1 MRSVQV
7 VDLQCQTGDSRT
19 CVWQGEGV
27 QIMRVRL
34 APGEAL
40 PPHNAN
46 ANVVLLP
53 LAGRLRFSNDEAQYE
68 WGVGEGLAVAYDTPM
83 NVLNIADEETVFLVI
98 KTPPAG

>member
-1 MRSVQV
+1 
-7 VDLQCQTGDSRT
+7 
-19 CVWQGEGV
+19 VWQGEGV